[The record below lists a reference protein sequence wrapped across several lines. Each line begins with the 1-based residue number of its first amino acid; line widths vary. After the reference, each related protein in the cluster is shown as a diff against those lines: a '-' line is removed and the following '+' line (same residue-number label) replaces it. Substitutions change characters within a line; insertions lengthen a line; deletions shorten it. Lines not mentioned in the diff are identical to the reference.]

1 MCSNGQ
7 NNWVVLN
14 KCVGWIFCS
23 TFIGENACLWKIFK
37 SCLVKKRT
45 WVGFFQSCWYSFF
58 IVFLFKYLHVY
69 IFFISIHFLLIFP
82 FIILRAW
89 RLLSALITKALP
101 RIWKSIPT
109 PYVAATLSGSFW
121 ALLRWVKFLKG
132 QYFKTVVEKGLNTLF
147 LIFIV
152 FCKTEILRSSFFLLL
167 TTFSF
172 KNVACKFFQKKY
184 LFYEKPAY
192 I

>member
-1 MCSNGQ
+1 M
-7 NNWVVLN
+7 VLN
-14 KCVGWIFCS
+14 KCVGWIFS
-23 TFIGENACLWKIFK
+23 LPFIGENACLWKIFK

-45 WVGFFQSCWYSFF
+45 WVGFFSVLLIF
-58 IVFLFKYLHVY
+58 IFHYFPFQIPTY
-69 IFFISIHFLLIFP
+69 IFFFISIHFLLIFP

-109 PYVAATLSGSFW
+109 PYVAATLLGSFW

-132 QYFKTVVEKGLNTLF
+132 QYFKIVVEKGWNNLF

-152 FCKTEILRSSFFLLL
+152 CIS
-167 TTFSF
+167 
-172 KNVACKFFQKKY
+172 
-184 LFYEKPAY
+184 
-192 I
+192 